1 MHLGARVS
9 RLGVDRLLSRLE
21 KTGGGLLPTLRS
33 LLFGR
38 DDLLSTASRDLVQQG
53 LSDALGAA
61 RRGAEEVFA
70 LLARRLEG
78 EPGAMSPPVL
88 RLRGDFAAD
97 PGWAARLGGALHNPL
112 LPVSRVRGGVGDIA
126 DPRAPRDP

>member
-70 LLARRLEG
+70 LLARRLEA

-88 RLRGDFAAD
+88 RLRDDFAAG
-97 PGWAARLGGALHNPL
+97 PGWGAGEG
-112 LPVSRVRGGVGDIA
+112 RGGERGRSRGSP
-126 DPRAPRDP
+126 DP